1 MKTLENLLVLDN
13 SFLLVKNDMEEGRDY
28 ISLWSGSKSVLG
40 RALSY
45 TNPRRFNTFI
55 GEVSGIRRFV
65 VYLSTKDLPISFL
78 LKGKYTKEDHEL
90 VRSKES
96 LSLTNYWAVVAYA
109 LIERIRNDKK
119 LQEMIYENTLPFT
132 AITWKKTPSILNNV
146 PNMKVGVNNIRLA
159 NYLAIVRN
167 IEALIKNDMFT
178 SANMKELIRFH
189 MVNKDVDI
197 FDGSIILNGRQ
208 GK

>member
-1 MKTLENLLVLDN
+1 
-13 SFLLVKNDMEEGRDY
+13 MEEGRDY

-178 SANMKELIRFH
+178 SANMKELIKFH

>member
-1 MKTLENLLVLDN
+1 MKTLENLFVLDN
-13 SFLLVKNDMEEGRDY
+13 SFLLVKNDMEESRDY

-159 NYLAIVRN
+159 NYLAIIRN
-167 IEALIKNDMFT
+167 IETLIKNDMFT
-178 SANMKELIRFH
+178 SANMKELIKFH

>member
-13 SFLLVKNDMEEGRDY
+13 SFLLVKNDMGEGRDY

-159 NYLAIVRN
+159 NYLAIIRN
-167 IEALIKNDMFT
+167 IETLIKNDMFT
-178 SANMKELIRFH
+178 SANMKELIKFH

>member
-13 SFLLVKNDMEEGRDY
+13 SFLLVKNDMEESRDY

-159 NYLAIVRN
+159 NYLAIIRN
-167 IEALIKNDMFT
+167 IETLIKNDMFT
-178 SANMKELIRFH
+178 SANMKELIKFH